1 MQLSWWYKQLALS
14 TWFLCN
20 SGAADKCPVH
30 LLTLPHVCLNGA
42 VILFP
47 RYLFSFTAHFARG
60 QFWWISQLNDWQA
73 HEHVYR
79 GNISWCLN
87 FSPWFVKNRT
97 HSGCNLQACLKG
109 FIRILVQRG
118 TLCNEKP
125 AINQCLLKKSAL
137 WLFLKSPNGQS
148 FSKEK
153 FACNPMWQV
162 VGMDTM

>member
-87 FSPWFVKNRT
+87 FSPWFVKKELT
-97 HSGCNLQACLKG
+97 
-109 FIRILVQRG
+109 LVA
-118 TLCNEKP
+118 TCKP
-125 AINQCLLKKSAL
+125 AWKVLLGCSTTWHVMHWETCYKPVSVEEECPAVVFKVTK
-137 WLFLKSPNGQS
+137 WT
-148 FSKEK
+148 K
-153 FACNPMWQV
+153 FFKGKVCM
-162 VGMDTM
+162 